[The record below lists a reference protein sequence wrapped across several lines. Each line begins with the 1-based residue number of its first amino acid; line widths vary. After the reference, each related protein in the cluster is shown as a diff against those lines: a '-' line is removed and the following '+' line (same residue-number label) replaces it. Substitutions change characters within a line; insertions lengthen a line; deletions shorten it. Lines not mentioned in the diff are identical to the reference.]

1 MAESVIKSIVERTR
15 RNLSMYGEHVVSWS
29 LTDPSMP
36 LPQHKEFIE
45 IHTMDE
51 TDAFGIFMI
60 ESCIRTLVK
69 AGVMQPDGERQA
81 IPQALKHSNP
91 LALSDAQR
99 RTT

>member
-1 MAESVIKSIVERTR
+1 MAESVIKSVIERTR

-29 LTDPSMP
+29 LTNPSRP

-45 IHTMDE
+45 IHTMDG
-51 TDAFGIFMI
+51 TDAFGVFMI

-69 AGVMQPDGERQA
+69 AGVLHPDGKNQIIQQA
-81 IPQALKHSNP
+81 ISNSP
-91 LALSDAQR
+91 LDLSDAQR